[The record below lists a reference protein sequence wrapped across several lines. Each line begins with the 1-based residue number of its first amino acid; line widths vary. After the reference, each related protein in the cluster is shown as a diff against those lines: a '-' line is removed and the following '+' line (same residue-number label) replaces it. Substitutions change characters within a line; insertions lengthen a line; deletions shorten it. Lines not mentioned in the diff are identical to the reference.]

1 MGWPKDVE
9 EKLNKIV
16 RKINAFSKESNSN
29 SGSKYQLSNSSKGI
43 KSKAPGENLILSRL
57 ISFSDTSINY
67 QANYE
72 ELEEAS
78 GSAGLIN
85 IDGSLNLNM
94 ILKGVHSV
102 IMKENSVKLCELA
115 LNILENL
122 MNIDIMPSEEIDQ
135 KLEHA
140 KANFSLSQSSQ
151 AYLDDLEAK
160 YNENFHLATD
170 AVLRNIKWLGCIN
183 CQPNSKSFL
192 NDQLRGKI
200 KLLLGRLHKKNAK
213 RFKE

>member
-1 MGWPKDVE
+1 ME

-16 RKINAFSKESNSN
+16 RKVNNLNSKETKSQQS
-29 SGSKYQLSNSSKGI
+29 GI
-43 KSKAPGENLILSRL
+43 KSVSKSRTTESNLILSRL

-72 ELEEAS
+72 DCEEAS

-102 IMKENSVKLCELA
+102 ILKESSLKVCELT

-170 AVLRNIKWLGCIN
+170 SVLRNIKLLGCIN